1 MIKPHSLLKSP
12 FNTILFCIMSKMVIM
27 TTAIVIM
34 MAMMVY
40 GKDDGRVL
48 FFFLPT
54 ERAALL
60 VDARP
65 VLTCNGRLQEYA
77 QSKGMIT
84 DCKSSWDIL
93 FEKLNSMRILHRAY
107 ET

>member
-1 MIKPHSLLKSP
+1 MYLSFYGTITTTALEGGPPVIKPHSLLKSP

-48 FFFLPT
+48 FFFY
-54 ERAALL
+54 
-60 VDARP
+60 
-65 VLTCNGRLQEYA
+65 LQKGLRYLWMRD
-77 QSKGMIT
+77 QS
-84 DCKSSWDIL
+84 
-93 FEKLNSMRILHRAY
+93 
-107 ET
+107 